1 MLLLCVF
8 FTHFL
13 VHLSVPFCEQLHS
26 ELAIFSVGMAVP
38 SYTPPAVC
46 QGPIYSTSLSAALGT
61 DCSSLAVLVGAQRY
75 LMVAVSIF
83 LMTNEVEELLVCM
96 LPLLIILIIVASR

>member
-1 MLLLCVF
+1 M
-8 FTHFL
+8 
-13 VHLSVPFCEQLHS
+13 
-26 ELAIFSVGMAVP
+26 GMAVP

>member
-8 FTHFL
+8 VTHFL
-13 VHLSVPFCEQLHS
+13 VPLSVRFCEQLHS
-26 ELAIFSVGMAVP
+26 ELCIFSVGMAVP

-46 QGPIYSTSLSAALGT
+46 QGPIYSTSLSALGT

-83 LMTNEVEELLVCM
+83 LMTNEVEELFVCM
-96 LPLLIILIIVASR
+96 LPLLIILIIVAAR